1 MKSPILN
8 KRFNLKN
15 QLIKDEFARLKNFK
29 LSDERSPEPSAAEQF
44 GNRIA
49 MGTDESRA
57 SDSKSRA
64 FGDYS
69 NRLGDYKFY
78 GEQDQYGTSVGDI
91 SADPRTGDLVVK
103 GDYYAKRDFN
113 VPFNEAGGGD
123 NKKIKK
129 NYPLISS
136 YADPMPSQ
144 INPMY
149 VNPNEGLGRDYISQQ
164 VRNRDAGVD
173 YDQTAIARFGQGD
186 GTQYYMPSQTNTF
199 ESTIGRDPS
208 TRSNRGG
215 ADYVIGSNFNG
226 SGKLMK
232 EELDTQEASA
242 RSAMNARNT
251 ANQAVKDAIDSGNF
265 DEAQNILNSG
275 FNTISEEYGNY
286 QKPNKAWRGT
296 GYGSRTQ
303 EGTEGGPRMGER
315 PVLQNPGMFYGSR
328 VKDNLEYRR
337 DASADK
343 YNTEYLP
350 TRSEEVDE
358 EAYKRLQKQR
368 INNAKFRMENYMAN
382 RKPLEAKF
390 NIPLGLSSGE
400 RTGDI
405 NFGGQ

>member
-69 NRLGDYKFY
+69 DRLGDSKFY
-78 GEQDQYGTSVGDI
+78 GEQDQFGTGRRDI

-123 NKKIKK
+123 NKKIRK

-136 YADPMPSQ
+136 YAQEMPDQ
-144 INPMY
+144 INSMY
-149 VNPNEGLGRDYISQQ
+149 INPNEGLGRDYISQQ

-173 YDQTAIARFGQGD
+173 YDENALSSFQQGS
-186 GTQYYMPSQTNTF
+186 GTQYYRPSEMNPF

-208 TRSNRGG
+208 TKTNRGG
-215 ADYVIGSNFNG
+215 ADYAIGSKDQGFD
-226 SGKLMK
+226 S
-232 EELDTQEASA
+232 EELSKQEKYA

-251 ANQAVKDAIDSGNF
+251 ATQAVQNAIDSGNF

-275 FNTISEEYGNY
+275 FNTINDDFSYT
-286 QKPNKAWRGT
+286 QRPNRAWQGVA
-296 GYGSRTQ
+296 YGSRTRGG
-303 EGTEGGPRMGER
+303 EEGGPGRGER
-315 PVLQNPGMFYGSR
+315 PSLSNPGIFYGSR
-328 VKDNLEYRR
+328 VRDNLEYRR
-337 DASADK
+337 DAAADK

-368 INNAKFRMENYMAN
+368 FNNAKFRMENYMAN

>member
-1 MKSPILN
+1 MKSTILN

-15 QLIKDEFARLKNFK
+15 QLIKDEFARLKNFNP
-29 LSDERSPEPSAAEQF
+29 LDERSPEPSAAEQF

-49 MGTDESRA
+49 TGTDESRG

-78 GEQDQYGTSVGDI
+78 GEQDQYGTSVGDVTN
-91 SADPRTGDLVVK
+91 DERTGDLMVK

-123 NKKIKK
+123 NKKIRKK
-129 NYPLISS
+129 YPLISS
-136 YADPMPSQ
+136 YADPMPGQ

-149 VNPNEGLGRDYISQQ
+149 INPNEGLGRDYVSQQ

-186 GTQYYMPSQTNTF
+186 GTQYYMPSQMNTF

-208 TRSNRGG
+208 TRSNLGG
-215 ADYVIGSNFNG
+215 GDYVIGSKEQGFD
-226 SGKLMK
+226 S
-232 EELDTQEASA
+232 EELGTQEASA

-265 DEAQNILNSG
+265 EEAQNILNSG
-275 FNTISEEYGNY
+275 FNTISEEYGDY

-296 GYGSRTQ
+296 GYGSRTR
-303 EGTEGGPRMGER
+303 EGTEGGPKKSER

-350 TRSEEVDE
+350 TRSEEVDR
-358 EAYKRLQKQR
+358 EAYGRLQKQR
-368 INNAKFRMENYMAN
+368 FKNVGN
-382 RKPLEAKF
+382 RVRS
-390 NIPLGLSSGE
+390 IVDE
-400 RTGDI
+400 RTGDV
-405 NFGGQ
+405 NYGGQ